1 MAQSVKIAGALFQN
15 VPSISV
21 PDENDVYHS
30 FVDSSDADATA
41 SDILS
46 GKTAYVNGVKLTGT
60 GSGGGGNIQSLSV
73 TQNGTYTASG
83 GVDGYSPVTVNVSGG
98 TSRLVIGD
106 FNTGSNTGRIN
117 TLTIPYSGSGYPIAM
132 QIFVKVGAY
141 NSSDTN
147 WYTKIQRYAVG
158 YWSMAKCNMTTTP
171 QYTSQDAQRDGA
183 TITVV
188 YKSSSSSATQYTRT
202 SSMNA
207 TFYRPSSSQA
217 SANNIGCVVAHSAT
231 SIDYYVASSSYGLLA
246 NTDYTYIIVYSS

>member
-98 TSRLVIGD
+98 ASNFVMGE
-106 FNTGSNTGRIN
+106 FNTGTTKGTAKEI
-117 TLTIPYSGSGYPIAM
+117 TLSYSGTGYPIAAM
-132 QIFVKVGAY
+132 VWVKGGVY
-141 NSSDTN
+141 NSSNTA
-147 WYTKIQRYAVG
+147 WYSKVQRYAVG
-158 YWSMAKCNMTTTP
+158 
-171 QYTSQDAQRDGA
+171 QF
-183 TITVV
+183 TITKSVTGTAPTHTETRPADAAV
-188 YKSSSSSATQYTRT
+188 ITCLYKNSTSSATQYSRT
-202 SSMNA
+202 SGMDA
-207 TFYRPSSSQA
+207 TTYCTSSNTA
-217 SANNIGCVVAHSAT
+217 TGGSAT
-231 SIDYYVASSSYGLLA
+231 VVRFPTNKKMSVYVASTSYGLLD
-246 NTDYTYIIVYSS
+246 NLDYSYIVVFSS

>member
-21 PDENDVYHS
+21 PDENNVYHS

-60 GSGGGGNIQSLSV
+60 GSGGGGS
-73 TQNGTYTASG
+73 
-83 GVDGYSPVTVNVSGG
+83 
-98 TSRLVIGD
+98 SRLVIGD
-106 FNTGSNTGRIN
+106 FNTGTNTGRIN
-117 TLTIPYSGSGYPIAM
+117 TLTIPYTGSGYPIAM
-132 QIFVKVGAY
+132 EVFVKVGPY

-158 YWSMAKCNMTTTP
+158 FWSMVKCNMNTTP

-183 TITVV
+183 TITAI
-188 YKSSSSSATQYTRT
+188 YKNSTSSATTYTRT
-202 SSMNA
+202 SSMNG
-207 TFYRPSSSQA
+207 TFYRPSNSQPSA
-217 SANNIGCVVAHSAT
+217 SATGCIIAHSAT

-246 NTDYTYIIVYSS
+246 NTDYTYIIVFSS